1 MKMKFPGMEA
11 PESSTPAPP
20 WDGTL
25 RPMTARDLDAVA
37 ALEALCNSQPWSREA
52 LKTCVATA
60 GRIACVAE
68 QAGRVVGY
76 AVASHVADE
85 GEILIL
91 GVHPDARRQGAARAL
106 LTSVLGDL
114 GAAGATSV
122 FLEVRRGN
130 EAAIALYGAL
140 GFGEA
145 GMRKGYYAD
154 TGEDAVLMHVFLG
167 SKR

>member
-1 MKMKFPGMEA
+1 MKMKFPGREVPENEA
-11 PESSTPAPP
+11 PA
-20 WDGTL
+20 WNGTL

-37 ALEALCNSQPWSREA
+37 ALEALCNTQPWSREA

-60 GRIACVAE
+60 GRISCVAE
-68 QAGRVVGY
+68 LDGVVIGY
-76 AVASHVADE
+76 AIASHVADE

-91 GVHPDARRQGAARAL
+91 GVRPDARRKGAARAL
-106 LTSVLGDL
+106 LTGVLKLL
-114 GAAGATSV
+114 GEAGATSV

-130 EAAIALYGAL
+130 TAAIALYTAL

-154 TGEDAVLMHVFLG
+154 TGEDAVLMHVFL
-167 SKR
+167 KRTKV